1 MEEKNRTPTDNINKL
16 DLLLDEYEEKNGLP
30 KYVERKTTDDNIKK
44 YLSISRE
51 EMEAM
56 SIEDCANAALMLSG
70 FSFYLQRTVNR
81 ESARV
86 NWADNMLKKL
96 IAGKEN
102 NFRGSWDSQF
112 QQAVNNDDYAKQLL
126 KLKQY
131 AQSRMDRLSYL
142 STSIKNM
149 GDLFVNLQK
158 AKAIKGLHN
167 E

>member
-1 MEEKNRTPTDNINKL
+1 MEEKNRTPLDNLNRL
-16 DLLLDEYEEKNGLP
+16 DVLLDEYEGKNGLP
-30 KYVERKTTDDNIKK
+30 QYVEKNNDDNIKK

-51 EMEAM
+51 QMEAM
-56 SIEDCANAALMLSG
+56 SIEDCANAALILGG

-81 ESARV
+81 ESARMT
-86 NWADNMLKKL
+86 WAENMLKKI

-131 AQSRMDRLSYL
+131 AQSRMDRLNYL
-142 STSIKNM
+142 SNSIRNM
-149 GDLFVNLQK
+149 SDLFVNLQK
-158 AKAIKGLHN
+158 AKAMKGV
-167 E
+167 

>member
-1 MEEKNRTPTDNINKL
+1 MEDKNRTPLDNLNRL
-16 DLLLDEYEEKNGLP
+16 DVLLDEYEGKNGLP
-30 KYVERKTTDDNIKK
+30 QYVEKNNDDNIKK

-51 EMEAM
+51 QMEAM
-56 SIEDCANAALMLSG
+56 SIEDCANAALILGG

-86 NWADNMLKKL
+86 SWAENMLKKI

-131 AQSRMDRLSYL
+131 AQSRIDRLNYL
-142 STSIKNM
+142 SNSIRNM
-149 GDLFVNLQK
+149 SDLFVNLQK
-158 AKAIKGLHN
+158 AKAMKGV
-167 E
+167 

>member
-1 MEEKNRTPTDNINKL
+1 MEDKNRTPLDNLNRL
-16 DLLLDEYEEKNGLP
+16 DVLLDEYEGKNGLP
-30 KYVERKTTDDNIKK
+30 QYVEKNNDDNIKK

-51 EMEAM
+51 QMEAM
-56 SIEDCANAALMLSG
+56 SIEDCANAALILGG

-86 NWADNMLKKL
+86 TWAENMLKKI

-131 AQSRMDRLSYL
+131 AQSRIDRLNYL
-142 STSIKNM
+142 SNSIRNM
-149 GDLFVNLQK
+149 SDLFVNLQK
-158 AKAIKGLHN
+158 AKAMKGV
-167 E
+167 